1 MRTNPLAGNTRDWQN
16 APHWQKPHT
25 RSPTAKFETP
35 SPTASTTP
43 ANSVPGVKGRGGWI
57 NKNYK
62 KLDKDQYMMIRL
74 FMNIEHASMSNKSSR
89 MTKDTRHTLV

>member
-1 MRTNPLAGNTRDWQN
+1 LRQIKYKRRREKTRKRLTNTNKIKKSGENIMRTNPLAGNTRDWQN

-25 RSPTAKFETP
+25 RSPTANFETP

-57 NKNYK
+57 NQ
-62 KLDKDQYMMIRL
+62 KLQEI
-74 FMNIEHASMSNKSSR
+74 
-89 MTKDTRHTLV
+89 